1 MNCIICHFPL
11 QKIELGKGVIP
22 VWVCTNPKCFR
33 AGLLAVA
40 GVKLVKKGKKG
51 VEKNEIR
58 TKSANKQDR
67 RKS

>member
-11 QKIELGKGVIP
+11 QKLELGKGVIP
-22 VWVCTNPKCFR
+22 VWVCTNPKCRR

-40 GVKLVKKGKKG
+40 GVKLVKKE

-58 TKSANKQDR
+58 TKNTNKSDGK
-67 RKS
+67 KS